1 MRPLLNCMQSSCYK
15 VSKIAA
21 KFLKENFQLETR
33 HNIRNNLEPIEGL
46 NKQKIKSNEK
56 LISLDITNM
65 FGEIPKKKTTT
76 QTTTLQQLL
85 RAPISWH
92 NFITRMA
99 NRNTTLERK

>member
-65 FGEIPKKKTTT
+65 FGEIPKKNHYSNHYASTATTGT
-76 QTTTLQQLL
+76 
-85 RAPISWH
+85 
-92 NFITRMA
+92 NFMA
-99 NRNTTLERK
+99 

>member
-65 FGEIPKKKTTT
+65 FGEIPKKKP
-76 QTTTLQQLL
+76 LL
-85 RAPISWH
+85 KPLRFNSYYGHQFHGI
-92 NFITRMA
+92 I
-99 NRNTTLERK
+99 L